1 MSCKTIQKTPVSNGR
16 TSAFMQEVKA
26 WVKSMGMTQRDL
38 AKKLGVSYQL
48 VTEWFAGRKFPV
60 GEQILH
66 LQELMRE
73 KL

>member
-48 VTEWFAGRKFPV
+48 SAV
-60 GEQILH
+60 GS
-66 LQELMRE
+66 
-73 KL
+73 KPATFSV